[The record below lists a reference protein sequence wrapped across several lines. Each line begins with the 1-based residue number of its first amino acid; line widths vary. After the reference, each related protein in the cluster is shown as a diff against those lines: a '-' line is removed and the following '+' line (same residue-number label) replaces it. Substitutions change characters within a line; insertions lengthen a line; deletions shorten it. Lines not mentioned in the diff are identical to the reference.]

1 MQNQQ
6 LVLRSVRRGIGWAC
20 IIIFG
25 LVPGVVSVI
34 SFATLGWQGGAPL
47 GFFVFCGIFALLGWR
62 FCLVP
67 QIAAADSG
75 IVVDNPFRRS
85 VIPWEDVTDVV
96 PGPTGLIIRRREG
109 RATIA
114 WAVQKDNLSTG
125 LHKRTHADEVAETL
139 MKMADERNRRGPR
152 SGLRLDI
159 GPG

>member
-1 MQNQQ
+1 MYT
-6 LVLRSVRRGIGWAC
+6 VKD
-20 IIIFG
+20 
-25 LVPGVVSVI
+25 
-34 SFATLGWQGGAPL
+34 WQSPIPCGSRPTPHYPPPRGAPPA
-47 GFFVFCGIFALLGWR
+47 GQ
-62 FCLVP
+62 P
-67 QIAAADSG
+67 T
-75 IVVDNPFRRS
+75 P
-85 VIPWEDVTDVV
+85 DVV

-114 WAVQKDNLSTG
+114 WAVQKDNLSTR